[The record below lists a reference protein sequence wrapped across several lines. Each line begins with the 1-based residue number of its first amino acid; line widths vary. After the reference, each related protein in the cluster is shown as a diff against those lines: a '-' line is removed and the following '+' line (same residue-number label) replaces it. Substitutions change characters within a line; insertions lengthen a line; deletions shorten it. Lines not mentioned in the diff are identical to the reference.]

1 MDSNKLINYLDLC
14 AFVMMLTLVKK
25 IRILAIRDFLLFE
38 IFANLEISLFLFYD
52 LLFLD
57 VKRLMFTTKA
67 YMISFNFMTNCIR
80 LRFYGYIPNNI
91 KKHIQER
98 DINPQELQ
106 VHKTA
111 NIKFRKRM

>member
-1 MDSNKLINYLDLC
+1 
-14 AFVMMLTLVKK
+14 
-25 IRILAIRDFLLFE
+25 
-38 IFANLEISLFLFYD
+38 
-52 LLFLD
+52 
-57 VKRLMFTTKA
+57 
-67 YMISFNFMTNCIR
+67 MTNCIR